1 MLRSILAFIA
11 VVATCT
17 AAAAQ
22 GLPASSTWKNERG
35 SELTVT
41 TVDATGKFSGTYV
54 NRAAGFGCQYEP
66 FDVSG
71 HAWSHRVV
79 FNVVWK
85 NANQD
90 CRSITTWAGFVRKAA
105 LSTPWQLAS
114 VDPKIGRI
122 KVRWGHAG
130 FERVK

>member
-1 MLRSILAFIA
+1 MLRSILAFMTVLA
-11 VVATCT
+11 ACT

-54 NRAAGFGCQYEP
+54 NRAAGFGCQDEP

-71 HAWSHRVV
+71 HAWSRRVV
-79 FNVVWK
+79 FSVVWK

-105 LSTPWQLAS
+105 LSTTWQLAR
-114 VDPKIGRI
+114 VDPKTGRI
-122 KVRWGHAG
+122 KVRWGRAR
-130 FERVK
+130 FEPVK